1 MIKYHLWGG
10 IILILIEKLK
20 KKKKKFNA
28 LKWNHDIEDQGEI
41 YEEAEYR
48 EYDEHIEG
56 YHNFTK

>member
-1 MIKYHLWGG
+1 
-10 IILILIEKLK
+10 LILIEKLK